1 MYPVKVRTHER
12 REGKDVRREEIQD
25 KVKESVELR
34 KYKRHG
40 VSVLCPTGPELGSW
54 QGSHYKHVSDSSL
67 SHYTSRQ
74 LTRARF

>member
-1 MYPVKVRTHER
+1 MYPVKVRTQER

-40 VSVLCPTGPELGSW
+40 VWWCFVPLGLNWAAGKGAITSMSPTAHSPI
-54 QGSHYKHVSDSSL
+54 KPADS
-67 SHYTSRQ
+67 
-74 LTRARF
+74 